1 MGAKPDY
8 VRKKFEPQK
17 QRTLQAAL
25 AHRIGVEFPRL
36 GPRLRD
42 TCAEM
47 VVEVVAEHLRPR
59 EEVRHGQVVW
69 MAYSRDDPPSRG
81 KTAAQTD
88 MVAVVL
94 DLACPEDVD
103 AVIDRIAPD
112 ERLLRRALRLCRQT
126 YEQGGLL
133 SNVDLSFLLG
143 FADNRISRVIVSHEK
158 LTGQVVP
165 RRATI
170 HDVGTGLTHK
180 HIICLKRYREGKTS
194 DLIARETLH
203 SIEAVDRYLGQFDR
217 VRHCRQQGMD
227 VNETAHILSCG
238 VSLVR
243 QYLEID
249 DELGANHD

>member
-42 TCAEM
+42 TCAQM

-59 EEVRHGQVVW
+59 EEIRHGQVVW

-81 KTAAQTD
+81 KTAANTD
-88 MVAVVL
+88 MVAMVL

-103 AVIDRIAPD
+103 AVCDRMAPD
-112 ERLLRRALRLCRQT
+112 ERLLRRALRLCRQA
-126 YEQGGLL
+126 YEQGALL
-133 SNVDLSFLLG
+133 SNVDLSVLLG
-143 FADNRISRVIVSHEK
+143 MGDARISRILVSHEK
-158 LTGQVVP
+158 STGRVVP
-165 RRATI
+165 RRATV

-180 HIICLKRYREGKTS
+180 RIICLKRYREGKSS

-217 VRHCRQQGMD
+217 VRQCRRQGMSPQD
-227 VNETAHILSCG
+227 TAHILSCG
-238 VSLVR
+238 VSLV
-243 QYLEID
+243 QEYLEID
-249 DELGANHD
+249 DELSANHD